1 MNKKYKLVYLP
12 LFEEDLSKAADYI
25 SIKLKNPQAALTQAA
40 LKLINS
46 VEKLILKRLISPL
59 AFEPYNSLKDRK
71 ERYYKIY
78 VKNFTIFY
86 TVIDDTM
93 EVRRFI
99 YSKRQLAELV

>member
-25 SIKLKNPQAALTQAA
+25 SIKLKNPQAAL
-40 LKLINS
+40 KLINN

-71 ERYYKIY
+71 EKYYRIY
-78 VKNFTIFY
+78 VKNFTVFY

-99 YSKRQLAELV
+99 YNKRQLAELV

>member
-1 MNKKYKLVYLP
+1 MNTKYKLVYLP
-12 LFEEDLSKAADYI
+12 LFEEDLSKAVDYI
-25 SIKLKNPQAALTQAA
+25 SIGLKNRQAA

-46 VEKLILKRLISPL
+46 VEKLILKRLSSPL

-71 ERYYKIY
+71 ETYYRIY

-86 TVIDDTM
+86 VVIGDVM

-99 YSKRQLAELV
+99 YGKRRLAELV